1 MFNNP
6 VLQRFDI
13 KSPYSMGT
21 FRGLTYRERINIR
34 INRGLICETLIDGI
48 SQSGK
53 STKGEMLC
61 KEYDPN
67 YTLVQTVE
75 DIIRYVENLKRLYK
89 QGKYNRVFNRWILWD
104 EPEAEVPKQQFWDDR
119 NIIADQMVSTWGF
132 LKQHLVLCL
141 PDTSKIR
148 ITPNILMKISVVVKG
163 RKPNLKR
170 TGYVRLPFFNQKT
183 QKWGWTLNPVEQF
196 NIEEYKFSESYE
208 KRKVDFFFNNL
219 VPRWKLQMRK
229 EQPNYVELENR
240 EKLKNLKKNLNLLKV
255 EYSKARGDKQS
266 GALEKMTKIKNKIL
280 DITG

>member
-1 MFNNP
+1 
-6 VLQRFDI
+6 
-13 KSPYSMGT
+13 
-21 FRGLTYRERINIR
+21 
-34 INRGLICETLIDGI
+34 
-48 SQSGK
+48 
-53 STKGEMLC
+53 
-61 KEYDPN
+61 
-67 YTLVQTVE
+67 
-75 DIIRYVENLKRLYK
+75 
-89 QGKYNRVFNRWILWD
+89 
-104 EPEAEVPKQQFWDDR
+104 
-119 NIIADQMVSTWGF
+119 
-132 LKQHLVLCL
+132 
-141 PDTSKIR
+141 
-148 ITPNILMKISVVVKG
+148 MKISVVVKG